1 MKKNLHVSRIPND
14 IKYRLGL
21 AGSRL
26 QDALLLIDAVAPAAF
41 PGGEHAALRDAL
53 VTALL
58 RYEAVEAAR
67 PRKRTEAAQAVE
79 APVAVEAVQA
89 VEAAPVTEPV
99 QAAEE
104 PAVEAPVAV
113 EAVEVPAEEPVQ
125 AAPVDRLA
133 LIKEAARRRKAAKEA
148 AEVAA

>member
-1 MKKNLHVSRIPND
+1 MKKNLSPSSIPND

-58 RYEAVEAAR
+58 RYEAAEASR
-67 PRKRTEAAQAVE
+67 PRKRTEAVQASEAVE
-79 APVAVEAVQA
+79 AGP
-89 VEAAPVTEPV
+89 APEPV

-104 PAVEAPVAV
+104 PAVEVAPEAPQAVEAPV
-113 EAVEVPAEEPVQ
+113 AVEVPAEEPVQ

-148 AEVAA
+148 AEAAA

>member
-1 MKKNLHVSRIPND
+1 MKKNLSPSSIPND

-26 QDALLLIDAVAPAAF
+26 QDALLLVDAVAPAAF

-58 RYEAVEAAR
+58 RYEAAEVAR
-67 PRKRTEAAQAVE
+67 PRKRTEAVPAVE
-79 APVAVEAVQA
+79 A
-89 VEAAPVTEPV
+89 VEAAPTPEPV

-104 PAVEAPVAV
+104 PAVEAAPEAPQAV
-113 EAVEVPAEEPVQ
+113 EAPVEVPAEEPVQ
-125 AAPVDRLA
+125 AAPVDRLT

>member
-1 MKKNLHVSRIPND
+1 MKKNLSPSSIPND

-26 QDALLLIDAVAPAAF
+26 QDALLLVDAVAPVAF

-58 RYEAVEAAR
+58 RYEAIEAAR
-67 PRKRTEAAQAVE
+67 PRKRTEATQAPEAVE
-79 APVAVEAVQA
+79 AGP
-89 VEAAPVTEPV
+89 APEPV

-104 PAVEAPVAV
+104 PAVEAAPEAVQAV
-113 EAVEVPAEEPVQ
+113 EAPVEVPAEEPVQ

-148 AEVAA
+148 EVAA

>member
-1 MKKNLHVSRIPND
+1 MKKNLSPSSIPND

-79 APVAVEAVQA
+79 APVAVEAV
-89 VEAAPVTEPV
+89 
-99 QAAEE
+99 
-104 PAVEAPVAV
+104 
-113 EAVEVPAEEPVQ
+113 EVPAEEPVQ

>member
-1 MKKNLHVSRIPND
+1 MKKNLSPSSIPND

-26 QDALLLIDAVAPAAF
+26 QDALLLVDAVAPVAF

-58 RYEAVEAAR
+58 RYEAIEAAR
-67 PRKRTEAAQAVE
+67 PRKRTEATQAPE
-79 APVAVEAVQA
+79 A
-89 VEAAPVTEPV
+89 VEAATTPEPV

-104 PAVEAPVAV
+104 PAVEAAPEAVQAV
-113 EAVEVPAEEPVQ
+113 EVAVEVPAEEPVQ